1 MLFSHSVSSAS
12 MSRFWPGAVFS
23 ERTAGIFSISSNHD
37 YGQSAGNGLA
47 TSKQIAGSK
56 AGYLPINDPRVR
68 LSRDR
73 SIAHELNV
81 RLIRNDAAL
90 VPHLQQLTNRLA
102 SVLAVVESPFVHIHT
117 DKFVGL
123 LHVKIPGKL
132 HGVLQCLFSVI
143 QGVLDAVTQRI
154 ATGID
159 QGRAKIAL
167 DRVPAQR

>member
-1 MLFSHSVSSAS
+1 MLFSQSVSSAS
-12 MSRFWPGAVFS
+12 MSRFWPGKVFS
-23 ERTAGIFSISSNHD
+23 ERTAGIVSISSNHD

-47 TSKQIAGSK
+47 DLETNSRLQSRLI
-56 AGYLPINDPRVR
+56 PIHDHQGG

-81 RLIRNDAAL
+81 RLIRDDAAL
-90 VPHLQQLTNRLA
+90 VSHLQQLTNRFA